1 MGQLKWLF
9 VASAAFFIVVTLG
22 RNLLGKTTE
31 EELAEFDARFP
42 TKDSCLAG
50 AAQRIAPCTAPGCYD
65 LGWAFLDRCLDR
77 AEGDKERFCANVAN
91 DGVDSQGR
99 DIFTTHCQPFSPYE
113 TECEKVVMRTQF
125 YCNRI
130 I

>member
-9 VASAAFFIVVTLG
+9 LASATFFIVVAVG
-22 RNLLGKTTE
+22 RGMFGKTTE

-65 LGWAFLDRCLDR
+65 LGWAFFDRCLDR
-77 AEGDKERFCANVAN
+77 AKGDKELFCANVL
-91 DGVDSQGR
+91 DQGVDSLGR
-99 DIFTTHCQPFSPYE
+99 DVFTTHCQPFSPYE
-113 TECEKVVMRTQF
+113 TECEKVVFRTHL
-125 YCNRI
+125 YCSRI